1 MLLRRFPGQMTP
13 QAGKRQATAADKA
26 FDCSKKSMALL
37 GVKKRK
43 APEQPR
49 HYIVDG
55 AHDFPSWL
63 SRQLQKIRKRA
74 RQSPSTLANDR
85 FPSSA
90 TPHNAGSRQSRNE

>member
-1 MLLRRFPGQMTP
+1 
-13 QAGKRQATAADKA
+13 
-26 FDCSKKSMALL
+26 SMALL

-90 TPHNAGSRQSRNE
+90 TPHNAGSRQSRDDYEVAVRSSTDSVLARRVDTRAMRITVRLQA